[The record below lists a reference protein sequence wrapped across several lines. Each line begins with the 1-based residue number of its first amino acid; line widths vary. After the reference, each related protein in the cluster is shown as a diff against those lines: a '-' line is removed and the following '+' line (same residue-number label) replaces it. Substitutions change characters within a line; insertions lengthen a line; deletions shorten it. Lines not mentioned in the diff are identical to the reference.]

1 MGVPKKPEWVPQY
14 LSPRLQHITT
24 NSCLPVTHLQE
35 STSSR
40 KLSPAS
46 NSDAGTAVN
55 QALNSIPCSQ
65 NKPPRAAS
73 KEQKGQQPH
82 DTGESRPGKPSQ
94 KINARH
100 SWCNGL
106 KKKKK
111 SPELPGNSPPV
122 ADKKRK
128 KSQPSLPPASAV
140 KHHYKFAGQET
151 IVRCPQSTP
160 GHTVKHKDPG
170 VRLAVQ
176 GSPLGAGVPILGPDP
191 HRT

>member
-1 MGVPKKPEWVPQY
+1 MGVPKKPERVPQY

-46 NSDAGTAVN
+46 NNDPGTAVN

-65 NKPPRAAS
+65 NKPPPRAAS

-82 DTGESRPGKPSQ
+82 DTSESRPGKPSQ

-100 SWCNGL
+100 SWCNAL

-111 SPELPGNSPPV
+111 APNSQGTAHLWPI
-122 ADKKRK
+122 RK
-128 KSQPSLPPASAV
+128 ERKASPASL
-140 KHHYKFAGQET
+140 Q
-151 IVRCPQSTP
+151 PQP
-160 GHTVKHKDPG
+160 
-170 VRLAVQ
+170 
-176 GSPLGAGVPILGPDP
+176 
-191 HRT
+191 